1 MSKKIAASFKYIFL
15 SVISFISVF
24 PFIWMLLGTTNKSI
38 DITTGTLKLGN
49 QLIINLR
56 HLFESDLNF
65 ARSLL
70 NSAFIALLT
79 TIFALLISSMA
90 GYGFEIYRSKAK
102 DRIFNLLLLSRSEE
116 HTSELQSPKDLV

>member
-1 MSKKIAASFKYIFL
+1 MSKKIAASFKYIVL

-65 ARSLL
+65 ARSLM

-102 DRIFNLLLLSRSEE
+102 DL
-116 HTSELQSPKDLV
+116 